1 MIGQTFLTLL
11 PAGVCLGEVMLEPFT
26 NHRLFVGEILGS
38 FEIALAELLHTAP
51 AFTAVWRLTF

>member
-38 FEIALAELLHTAP
+38 FEIAELLHTKP